1 MERSRYSS
9 VAIALHWL
17 IGLAIIGNLIG
28 GLTHDALPTDQR
40 AIVMGLHKSM
50 GLVILLLTFVRI
62 GWRLAN
68 PPPPLPAHMTGGE
81 RLAAR
86 ATHIGFYAL
95 MLLMP
100 LSGWA
105 LASAGRRP
113 LELFGLIAVPKL
125 PVDGAMRGIFGETH
139 EILGWVTI
147 ALLALHVLAVV
158 KHHWFDRDNV
168 LARIMP
174 LASRPPG

>member
-1 MERSRYSS
+1 MERSRYST

-28 GLTHDALPTDQR
+28 GLTNDAFPPDQR

-50 GLVILLLTFVRI
+50 GLLILLLSLARI

-95 MLLMP
+95 MLMLP

-105 LASAGRRP
+105 LASAGKRP
-113 LELFGLIAVPKL
+113 LEFFWAFLVPKL
-125 PVDGAMRGIFGETH
+125 PVDAAMRGVFGETH
-139 EILGWVTI
+139 EILGWVMI
-147 ALLALHVLAVV
+147 ALLTLHILAVA
-158 KHHWFDRDNV
+158 KHQWFDRDNV
-168 LARIMP
+168 LARM
-174 LASRPPG
+174 LPGRRHPG